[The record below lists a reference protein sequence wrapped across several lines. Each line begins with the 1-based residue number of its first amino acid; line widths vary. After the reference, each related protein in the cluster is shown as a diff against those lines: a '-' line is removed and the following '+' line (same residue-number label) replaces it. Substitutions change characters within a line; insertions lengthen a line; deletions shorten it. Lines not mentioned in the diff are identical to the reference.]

1 MELRA
6 YASIFARRWLAI
18 LMLPLAMLVVI
29 AIFEQ
34 SRETNFT
41 AQARISVSRLSGEQP
56 STQYQYDDYYDLLSS
71 DFIVDDTVEIV
82 RGNVFAAAVAKR
94 LAEQGINI
102 DASAVEGALDASREH
117 RILTI
122 VATANDQGLAVVI
135 ANVASLEIREDFSN
149 YLGVEG
155 DPYPVTMRPVD
166 VPVNAKPDDLRVKLT
181 YLMAIIVAG
190 GFGIL
195 LALGLEYFD
204 KSINVDSAEDA
215 IGLDVLAVVR
225 EERA

>member
-1 MELRA
+1 M
-6 YASIFARRWLAI
+6 
-18 LMLPLAMLVVI
+18 
-29 AIFEQ
+29 
-34 SRETNFT
+34 
-41 AQARISVSRLSGEQP
+41 
-56 STQYQYDDYYDLLSS
+56 
-71 DFIVDDTVEIV
+71 DDTVEIV
-82 RGNVFAAAVAKR
+82 RGNVFASAVADR
-94 LAEQGINI
+94 LAGQGIEI
-102 DASAVEGALDASREH
+102 DASAVEGALDASRQH

-135 ANVASLEIREDFSN
+135 ANVASAELREDFAN

-166 VPVNAKPDDLRVKLT
+166 VPVKAEPDDLRVKLT

-204 KSINVDSAEDA
+204 QTINIDTARDA
-215 IGLDVLAVVR
+215 VGLDVLAVVR